1 MPLTQGKGVS
11 GRRNSNGRGSEAST
25 STAYPRNKVIWAGAR
40 LREMML
46 EEWEG
51 PEDEDLESHIQEFG
65 FTLRVVR
72 SVEVIVARVS
82 CGWIRLLCEE

>member
-1 MPLTQGKGVS
+1 
-11 GRRNSNGRGSEAST
+11 
-25 STAYPRNKVIWAGAR
+25 
-40 LREMML
+40 ML